1 CLSYVASSMTLT
13 NNYLL
18 SLHDALPIY
27 MIVIYIIFFAILNL
41 LIFSCLTKKIIFT
54 TKIKGLF
61 TVLLI
66 LLAIFHFTN
75 FLDSSIPN
83 DVFCI
88 LIFFSI
94 SLFVFH
100 YGRNIAIWFT
110 IKINNNTRD
119 ELLFRWYNFWINYVM
134 YILIFV
140 FQLVTLI
147 DNLL

>member
-1 CLSYVASSMTLT
+1 
-13 NNYLL
+13 
-18 SLHDALPIY
+18 

>member
-1 CLSYVASSMTLT
+1 MGKKTKTSKYEQV
-13 NNYLL
+13 
-18 SLHDALPIY
+18 DRY

-147 DNLL
+147 DYIFSFIECL